1 MGEAAGD
8 VAGKAATDA
17 STQLANAQLGLLGQ
31 YGNQAMGQ
39 RANAYNQM
47 MAMPGQALGLQTQ
60 FGTPNYV
67 SPEYQATPSFWDSLL
82 GGMSAVGN
90 LAGGVGSI
98 LGGIG

>member
-8 VAGKAATDA
+8 VAGRAATDA
-17 STQLANAQLGLLGQ
+17 STQLAKAQMDLLGQ

-47 MAMPGQALGLQTQ
+47 MAMPGQLLGQQVQ

-67 SPEYQATPSFWDSLL
+67 APQYQATPSAWDNIM
-82 GGMSAVGN
+82 GGMSAFGD
-90 LAGGVGSI
+90 LFSGIGSI
-98 LGGIG
+98 IPF